1 MPEVPL
7 VEGAV
12 VATPEVSVAT
22 EEVPVVGLVVATG
35 VGELAAVVVVPADEP
50 DAAVTAVP

>member
-1 MPEVPL
+1 VPEVPL

-12 VATPEVSVAT
+12 VATPEVPIAT
-22 EEVPVVGLVVATG
+22 VVVPVVGLVVATG

-50 DAAVTAVP
+50 DAVETAVP